1 MRRSFLVAP
10 LLATL
15 VLSACAKSSGT
26 EAAAAPQPK
35 GPTMPAGVTPAM
47 ITLGDSLYNAGSCQR
62 CHGQKGVGA
71 NNGPALV
78 TGPWLHSKGT
88 FEEIV
93 TTITNGVPRASIKD
107 AARRFPMNGRGGNMN
122 LNDDQIKAVA
132 AYVWS
137 ISRDKK

>member
-1 MRRSFLVAP
+1 MRRSLLVAQ
-10 LLATL
+10 LLGTL
-15 VLSACAKSSGT
+15 VFSACAKSSGT

-35 GPTMPAGVTPAM
+35 GPVMPAGVTSAM
-47 ITLGDSLYNAGSCQR
+47 IALGDSLYNSGSCQR

-88 FEEIV
+88 YDEIIG
-93 TTITNGVPRASIKD
+93 TITNGVPRASIKD
-107 AARRFPMNGRGGNMN
+107 ASRRFPMNGRGGPMA
-122 LNDDQIKAVA
+122 LNDEQVKAVA

-137 ISRDKK
+137 ISRDKQ

>member
-1 MRRSFLVAP
+1 MRRSLLVAP

-15 VLSACAKSSGT
+15 ALSACAKTSST
-26 EAAAAPQPK
+26 EVAAAPQPK

-47 ITLGDSLYNAGSCQR
+47 VTLGDSLYNAGSCQR

-78 TGPWLHSKGT
+78 NGAWLHSKGT
-88 FEEIV
+88 YEEIV
-93 TTITNGVPRASIKD
+93 GIITNGVPKASIKD
-107 AARRFPMNGRGGNMN
+107 ASRRFAMNGRGGQMN
-122 LNDDQIKAVA
+122 LNDEQIKAVA

-137 ISRDKK
+137 ISRGKQ